1 MDPIFDRQN
10 KIDSGLN
17 NRVELDIA
25 LEKMVR
31 DPIRDNDDYQLII
44 DDGKSKQ
51 TSLSYVRI
59 LLF

>member
-10 KIDSGLN
+10 KISNGIS
-17 NRVELDIA
+17 NRVEIDIA

-31 DPIRDNDDYQLII
+31 DPIKDNDDYQLIL

-51 TSLSYVRI
+51 AQMSYVG
-59 LLF
+59 LSL